1 MASWVAGLAA
11 VVAGLTAGS
20 PSAGAGAVRSLEA
33 AVTVALVALVGGDG
47 AAGAAAADGACDE
60 ASAVFLV
67 STDPGFGGRCLP
79 ARPQGRPARTA
90 PTTSGTWVSRSIL
103 VFQICTNV
111 LRDTSLP
118 PL

>member
-1 MASWVAGLAA
+1 MVMASWVAGPAA

-67 STDPGFGGRCLP
+67 STDPGFGGRCLSDRQP
-79 ARPQGRPARTA
+79 LHSSQIIDILSKTVPRGKTQP
-90 PTTSGTWVSRSIL
+90 VSL
-103 VFQICTNV
+103 
-111 LRDTSLP
+111 
-118 PL
+118 